1 MRRGLGSVDLP
12 CRDGTVETAALDPCR
27 NAPCGLSQE
36 QHGERFQI
44 ALVAQGRQGLGAR
57 LDGGGGGALLGK
69 VREQRLVREGGP
81 PLEQALGAKEE
92 GLVHEGAGFTRK
104 C

>member
-1 MRRGLGSVDLP
+1 
-12 CRDGTVETAALDPCR
+12 
-27 NAPCGLSQE
+27 
-36 QHGERFQI
+36 
-44 ALVAQGRQGLGAR
+44 
-57 LDGGGGGALLGK
+57 